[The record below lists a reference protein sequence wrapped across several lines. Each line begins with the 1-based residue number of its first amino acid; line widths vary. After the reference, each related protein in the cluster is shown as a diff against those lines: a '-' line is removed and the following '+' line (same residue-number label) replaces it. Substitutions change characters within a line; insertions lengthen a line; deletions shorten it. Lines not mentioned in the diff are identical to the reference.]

1 MNAGRFITLEGVEGV
16 GKSTQLAF
24 VADYLRQN
32 GLSVRVTREPGGTLL
47 GEKLRE
53 LLLGEHTEPL
63 SADAETLLMFAARA
77 QHLDAVIRPAVA
89 RGVWVVCDRFTDATH
104 AYQGAGRG
112 VNETLLAC
120 LVTSVQRGL
129 EPDLTLL
136 LDAPAATGL
145 ARIGDRVLDRFE
157 KEGIEFLDRVR
168 DGYLRLAARHP
179 QRIRII
185 DATPSLEQ
193 VQRDIVA
200 CLDELL
206 ASPEAVNP

>member
-1 MNAGRFITLEGVEGV
+1 MRAGRFITLEGVEGV

-24 VADYLRQN
+24 ISDYLQGSGRQV
-32 GLSVRVTREPGGTLL
+32 LVTREPGGTTL

-53 LLLGEHTEPL
+53 LLLNEHTQTL

-77 QHLDAVIRPAVA
+77 QHLDTVIRPALA

-112 VNETLLAC
+112 VNETLLTC

-136 LDAPAATGL
+136 LDAPAETGL
-145 ARIGDRVLDRFE
+145 ARIGDRALDRFE
-157 KEGIEFLDRVR
+157 KEGIDFLNRVR
-168 DGYLRLAARHP
+168 DGYLKLAARHP

-185 DATPSLEQ
+185 DARPTAQQ
-193 VQRDIVA
+193 VQREIVA
-200 CLDELL
+200 CLDALL
-206 ASPEAVNP
+206 DSAAPVTP